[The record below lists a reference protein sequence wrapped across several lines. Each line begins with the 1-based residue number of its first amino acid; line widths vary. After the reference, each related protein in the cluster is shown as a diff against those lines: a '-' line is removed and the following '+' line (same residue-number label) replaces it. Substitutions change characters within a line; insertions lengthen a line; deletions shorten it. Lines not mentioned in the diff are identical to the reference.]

1 MVLLTSLVLF
11 YLLVP
16 LLLIYLCKI
25 SPFLKRVGAVVL
37 AYAVGLI
44 SGNTGVIPTP
54 GPVLRHFL
62 KSDPSLAKDV
72 IIKYIATGDLT
83 QHDYLINQVLN
94 LQDLFTTITILIAI
108 PLLLFSLD
116 LRKWLKLA
124 KGAVLSLT
132 LALISLIIAVFIGF
146 YLFHAGI
153 EKSLG
158 TEQSADVAGM
168 LVGVYTG
175 GTANLA
181 AIGKSLKVSTETYI
195 ITHTSDLIIGS
206 VALLFLMTVAQRLF
220 HTFLPKFGV
229 IHKAENLMQLEEEN
243 NDMENF
249 DSLFQRKGVPDILK
263 ALGISVIIVVVGI
276 GVSFLFNKDFQ
287 TMVAI
292 LTITTLGLAASLNSR
307 IYKLRNSFQLGMYLI
322 IAFSLAVSSLAN
334 ISHMITNFDSVE
346 YIFFYVAFV
355 VLVSMAIHVGLS
367 RIFHVDA
374 DTTIIAITALTYS
387 PPFVPTVASAIKNKN
402 VIISGLAIGI
412 LGYAFGTYL
421 GIVIGELLGTS

>member
-1 MVLLTSLVLF
+1 MIYIISLVLF

-16 LLLIYLCKI
+16 LILIYLCKI
-25 SPFLKRVGAVVL
+25 STLLKRIGAVVL

-44 SGNTGVIPTP
+44 AGNTGLIPSP
-54 GPVLRHFL
+54 GTAFRAFLR
-62 KSDPSLAKDV
+62 SDASLAKNV
-72 IIKYIATGDLT
+72 ISNLIETGQLN
-83 QHDYLINQVLN
+83 QSDYMVNQVLIT
-94 LQDLFTTITILIAI
+94 QDLFTTITILIAI

-132 LALISLIIAVFIGF
+132 LAMASLVISVFLGHYF
-146 YLFHAGI
+146 FQAGI

-158 TEQSADVAGM
+158 EHQSADVAGM

-181 AIGKSLKVSTETYI
+181 AIGKSLNVSNETYI

-206 VALLFLMTVAQRLF
+206 IALLFLMTVAQRVF
-220 HTFLPKFGV
+220 HTFLPKFGMV
-229 IHKAENLMQLEEEN
+229 HKAENLMQLEEEN

-249 DSLFQRKGVPDILK
+249 DPLFQRKGIPDMLK
-263 ALGISVIIVVVGI
+263 AFGISLIIVIAGL
-276 GVSFLFNKDFQ
+276 GLSFLFNKDLQ

-292 LTITTLGLAASLNSR
+292 LTITTLGLAASMNKKINSL
-307 IYKLRNSFQLGMYLI
+307 KNSFQLGMYLI

-334 ISHMITNFDSVE
+334 LSHMLDNFASVE

-355 VLVSMAIHVGLS
+355 VIGSMAIHVGLS
-367 RIFHVDA
+367 RIFKVDA

-421 GIVIGELLGTS
+421 GIIIGRLLGGG